1 MTPKIPVNDLSR
13 AIAADR
19 AEIDQAFAGT
29 LDSGWLVH
37 GENHTAFEREFA
49 EYLATT
55 DVIGVGNGTDA
66 LTIALRAVGV
76 GAGDRVCTVAN
87 AGFYTSTA
95 CLQIGAVP
103 LYVDV
108 DPSNLNI
115 SAAALEAALAEEPS
129 AVVVTHLYGQLAPV
143 EDIVARCKDLGVPV
157 IEDCAQAAGART
169 AGGRAAGTVGAI
181 AAYSFYPTKNLAA
194 LGDGG
199 AIATGDR
206 DIADRCR
213 ELRQYGWTARYTV
226 ERVGM
231 NSRLDELQAAALRV
245 RLPKLDARNA
255 RRREI
260 CSAYA
265 EALASSMAITPV
277 LNTDTDHVGHLAV
290 MRTAERDRLRDHLA
304 SAGVGSDIHY
314 PIADDQQPI
323 WEKSGHAM
331 IAENLQE
338 THAATREILTVP
350 CFPEL
355 SDDEIARVAAALAS
369 FR

>member
-1 MTPKIPVNDLSR
+1 V
-13 AIAADR
+13 
-19 AEIDQAFAGT
+19 
-29 LDSGWLVH
+29 V
-37 GENHTAFEREFA
+37 
-49 EYLATT
+49 
-55 DVIGVGNGTDA
+55 
-66 LTIALRAVGV
+66 AVSF
-76 GAGDRVCTVAN
+76 VAN

-95 CLQIGAVP
+95 CLQIGAIP

-115 SAAALEAALAEEPS
+115 STAAVGVALAEEPS
-129 AVVVTHLYGQLAPV
+129 AVVVTHLYGQLAPI
-143 EDIVARCKDLGVPV
+143 EEIVALCQHSGVPV
-157 IEDCAQAAGART
+157 VEDCAQAAGGRT

-181 AAYSFYPTKNLAA
+181 SAFSFYPTKNLAA
-194 LGDGG
+194 IGDGG
-199 AIATGDR
+199 AIATRDR

-255 RRREI
+255 RRHAI

-265 EALASSMAITPV
+265 ESVAGSAAITTV
-277 LNTDTDHVGHLAV
+277 LDPDANHVGHLAV
-290 MRTAERDRLRDHLA
+290 VRTAERDRLREHLA

-323 WEKSGHAM
+323 WETFDHAM
-331 IAENLQE
+331 IAGSLPA
-338 THAATREILTVP
+338 THTATHEVLTVP

-355 SDDEIARVAAALAS
+355 SDHEVDRVAAALAS